1 MLKLNLTDLPHLN
14 ELPPFVAQQLL
25 KWKKYAT
32 LCESKVKSKS
42 ISNRHAK
49 KWHAK
54 GRRLSNLYCKLWY
67 RFKPTDTFQTIT
79 FETPDPK
86 DKKKTIK
93 TTHGLVGSLVP
104 LSGYNRRLRA
114 RWSIES
120 VQDFENM
127 PKNNDIYNDIY
138 KSLGDTSKCFER
150 PDL

>member
-1 MLKLNLTDLPHLN
+1 MEGHLKNMINRKINLTDLPHLN

-42 ISNRHAK
+42 NRHAK

-54 GRRLSNLYCKLWY
+54 GRRLSKLYCKLWY

-86 DKKKTIK
+86 DNLSF
-93 TTHGLVGSLVP
+93 GLVGSLVP
-104 LSGYNRRLRA
+104 LSGYNRRLKA

-127 PKNNDIYNDIY
+127 PKNNDIY
-138 KSLGDTSKCFER
+138 KSLGDDTSKCFER